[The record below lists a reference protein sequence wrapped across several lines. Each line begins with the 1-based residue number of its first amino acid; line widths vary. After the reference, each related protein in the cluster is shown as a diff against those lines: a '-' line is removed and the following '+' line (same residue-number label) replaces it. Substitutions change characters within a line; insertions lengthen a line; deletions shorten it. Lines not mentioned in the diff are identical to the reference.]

1 MLKKVVLFSLLAG
14 LVGLL
19 VFGAVNRTSA
29 RSQEVG
35 SGGQGIQQNRS
46 NKSAVQNEYQA
57 ETLRRGQGGGSNFS
71 QQENQGNGNEQSLNQ
86 SQGYGKGQGAGGNGN
101 GIENNPVNA
110 GEGQAQVTNAL
121 VLEGTVTQVDEDIL
135 VLETS
140 AGETIEVSNR
150 AWWYASDAGFAVQV
164 GNQLRVSGFYES
176 EDQFEVISMENL
188 TNGQSVSLREETGR
202 PMWAGGGRGR
212 GGNQ

>member
-19 VFGAVNRTSA
+19 VFGAVNRTLA

-35 SGGQGIQQNRS
+35 SGGQGNQRNRS
-46 NKSAVQNEYQA
+46 SETVVQNEYRA
-57 ETLRRGQGGGSNFS
+57 ETLRRGQDGGSNFS
-71 QQENQGNGNEQSLNQ
+71 QSGNGYDQSLNQ
-86 SQGYGKGQGAGGNGN
+86 NQGYGNRQGTGGNGN

-110 GEGQAQVTNAL
+110 GEGQAQVTDTL
-121 VLEGTVTQVDEDIL
+121 VLEGSVTQVDEDIL

-140 AGETIEVSNR
+140 TGENIEVSNR
-150 AWWYASDAGFAVQV
+150 AWWYASDAGFTAQV
-164 GNQLRVSGFYES
+164 GDQLRVSGFYES
-176 EDQFEVISMENL
+176 EDQFEVSSMENL
-188 TNGQSVSLREETGR
+188 TSGQTVNLREESGR
-202 PMWAGGGRGR
+202 PLWAGGGRGR